1 MTSTRIDLDHVIES
15 WPRSRP
21 PMSLHLRC
29 ALAYAHLS
37 PRKLALGASVP
48 GCPCSRCT
56 GIADAT
62 PMHSARTV
70 SSVGSAEWTG
80 RVDRA
85 RAISILDVAQRL
97 GVELRER
104 GATWLGR
111 SPFREDRNP
120 SLSISP
126 AKNLWYDF
134 GAGEGGDG
142 IKLWML
148 TKRVDFATAVRD
160 LTY

>member
-1 MTSTRIDLDHVIES
+1 MTSTRIDLDHLIES

-37 PRKLALGASVP
+37 PRKPEPGDPVP
-48 GCPCSRCT
+48 GCPCSGCT
-56 GIADAT
+56 GITDAT
-62 PMHSARTV
+62 PMRSARTIA
-70 SSVGSAEWTG
+70 SIGSAEWTD

-85 RAISILDVAQRL
+85 RAISILEVAKRL
-97 GVELRER
+97 SVELRQR
-104 GATWLGR
+104 GASWLGR

-120 SLSISP
+120 SLSVSP

-134 GAGEGGDG
+134 GAGESGDG

-148 TKRVDFATAVRD
+148 TRRVDFATAVRD